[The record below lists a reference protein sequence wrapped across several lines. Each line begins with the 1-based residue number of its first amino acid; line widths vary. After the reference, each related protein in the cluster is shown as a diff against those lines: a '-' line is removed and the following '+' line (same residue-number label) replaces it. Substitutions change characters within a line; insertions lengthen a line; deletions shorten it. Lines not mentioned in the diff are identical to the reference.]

1 MAVHSYRLSREQHH
15 FGKYDENDTA
25 FLALTSVLFF
35 YKAVHTEEL
44 SPVKEY
50 LVSSVNVGPHRSSE
64 VLAEHDGKA
73 VHPDRSTID
82 LLFLCNWGIAFQTL
96 IYKVW

>member
-1 MAVHSYRLSREQHH
+1 M
-15 FGKYDENDTA
+15 
-25 FLALTSVLFF
+25 
-35 YKAVHTEEL
+35 
-44 SPVKEY
+44 KEY